1 MKYLVIGGTGF
12 IGSHLVDYLLKQGGT
27 VRVPIRDSSSLEWL
41 PVENKSLELI
51 KCDLF
56 NGVDR
61 QKLFNG
67 IEIVFHLAGVTKALN
82 WKKYKKFNSV
92 LTKVLYDSASD
103 SQSIKK
109 FIFLSSQASKGP
121 SPAKLGLNE
130 GEFSRPVSLYGKSKR
145 LAEKYLEMRSGDQK
159 IGIYLSAVFGPR
171 ERDFLTFFKIAS
183 HNICFFIGYKHRF
196 FDLIYVKDLVKAL
209 HIVSE
214 ETSGKDIKLN
224 IAGSKFV
231 NWRIFLRHLSYSVQG
246 SIYKVFIPE
255 IIFSPLA
262 ILFDFYYRI
271 TRQPPL
277 LNKEKLYEVREPFW
291 LLDSGKLYTEY
302 NFKEDF
308 GFEKGINETFDWYR
322 AKGWVKGV

>member
-1 MKYLVIGGTGF
+1 MKYLVTGGTGF
-12 IGSHLVDYLLKQGGT
+12 IGSHLIEYLLKEGGT
-27 VRVPIRDSSSLEWL
+27 VRVPIRDSSSLEWM

-56 NGVDR
+56 NEVDR

-92 LTKVLYDSASD
+92 LTKVLYDSACES
-103 SQSIKK
+103 SNVKK

-130 GEFSRPVSLYGKSKR
+130 EEFCQPISLYGKSKR
-145 LAEKYLEMRSGDQK
+145 LAEKYLKRRSSVQK
-159 IGIYLSAVFGPR
+159 IVIYLSSVFGPR

-183 HNICFFIGYKHRF
+183 QHLCFFIGYRHRF

-209 HIVSE
+209 FIVSE

-224 IAGSKFV
+224 IAGSRYV
-231 NWRIFLRHLSYSVQG
+231 NWRIFLRQVSCSVLG
-246 SIYKVFIPE
+246 RIFKIFIPG
-255 IIFSPLA
+255 IIFFPIA
-262 ILFDFYYRI
+262 IVFDFYYRI
-271 TRQPPL
+271 TNKPPL
-277 LNKEKLYEVREPFW
+277 LNKEKLNEIREQFW
-291 LLDSGKLYTEY
+291 LVDSRKLYTEY
-302 NFKEDF
+302 HFKEDF
-308 GFEKGINETFDWYR
+308 GFEKGIKETLDWYK